1 MGRSTRS
8 RWTCSHNYPYGHMA
22 SPNRV
27 CLCAFP
33 LFQEH
38 SHEQNGPYPTD
49 RTSQIPAIS
58 TGSSEREPR
67 RKPQY
72 RLLGPDT
79 GCVIVDPTVSSC
91 GRFKFAPMLAYAV
104 DDAQVQ
110 ALATINEAVHNAVVG
125 ALNAMAFEV
134 QTLLGV
140 TDGGFASAFFS
151 DGELERTM
159 REALA
164 KYLIAELANIGDHE
178 A

>member
-1 MGRSTRS
+1 
-8 RWTCSHNYPYGHMA
+8 
-22 SPNRV
+22 
-27 CLCAFP
+27 
-33 LFQEH
+33 
-38 SHEQNGPYPTD
+38 
-49 RTSQIPAIS
+49 
-58 TGSSEREPR
+58 
-67 RKPQY
+67 
-72 RLLGPDT
+72 
-79 GCVIVDPTVSSC
+79 
-91 GRFKFAPMLAYAV
+91 MLAYAV

-134 QTLLGV
+134 QTLLGL

>member
-1 MGRSTRS
+1 M
-8 RWTCSHNYPYGHMA
+8 NKMA
-22 SPNRV
+22 PTQLIALLKSLPSPLEVASANPDEN
-27 CLCAFP
+27 LSIGF
-33 LFQEH
+33 L
-38 SHEQNGPYPTD
+38 D
-49 RTSQIPAIS
+49 
-58 TGSSEREPR
+58 
-67 RKPQY
+67 
-72 RLLGPDT
+72 PDT

-151 DGELERTM
+151 DGELERPM

>member
-1 MGRSTRS
+1 MGTWQAQTGFACAPFLFSRST
-8 RWTCSHNYPYGHMA
+8 HMNKMAPTQLIALLKSLPSPLEVA
-22 SPNRV
+22 SANPDEN
-27 CLCAFP
+27 LSIGF
-33 LFQEH
+33 L
-38 SHEQNGPYPTD
+38 D
-49 RTSQIPAIS
+49 
-58 TGSSEREPR
+58 
-67 RKPQY
+67 
-72 RLLGPDT
+72 PDT

-164 KYLIAELANIGDHE
+164 KYRIAELANIGDHE